1 MEKIFCV
8 EDDDSIREL
17 TVYAL
22 NTVQFEAKGFES
34 GKQFFE
40 ALRKE
45 KCDLILLDIMLPDM
59 DGYEILRTL
68 KTNPQTKDIFVIML
82 TAKAERMD
90 KIKGLDSGADDY
102 VTKPFD
108 ILELTSRIK
117 AVLRRGK
124 TKDTAGEVIKIR
136 NLEIDYSKRKVY
148 VLNREISLTYKEF
161 ELLYLLAKNKGKIFS
176 RDKIMSI
183 VWATDFEGETRTV
196 DVHIRTLR
204 KKLEECADYVKTI
217 RNVGYTVE

>member
-34 GKQFFE
+34 GKQLFE

-124 TKDTAGEVIKIR
+124 TNDAAGEVIKIR
-136 NLEIDYSKRKVY
+136 DLEIDYSKRKVY

-204 KKLEECADYVKTI
+204 KKLEECAAYVKTI

>member
-124 TKDTAGEVIKIR
+124 TKDAAGD
-136 NLEIDYSKRKVY
+136 LEIDYSKRKVY

>member
-124 TKDTAGEVIKIR
+124 TKDAAGEVIKIR
-136 NLEIDYSKRKVY
+136 DLEIDYSKRKVY